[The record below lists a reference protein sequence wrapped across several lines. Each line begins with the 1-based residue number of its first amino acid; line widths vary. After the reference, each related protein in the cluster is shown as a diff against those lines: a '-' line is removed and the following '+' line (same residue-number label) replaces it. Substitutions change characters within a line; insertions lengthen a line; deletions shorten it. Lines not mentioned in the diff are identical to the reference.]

1 MIDTEIKVTP
11 QIAAEHGLTPEE
23 YARTQKILG
32 RDPSFTEL
40 GIFSVMWSEHCSYK
54 SSRVHLKR
62 LPTRGTHVVQ
72 GPGENAGVVDIGDG
86 MVAVFKIESHNHPSF
101 VEPFQGA
108 ATGVG
113 GILRDIFT
121 MGARPIAVMDSLRFG
136 PITAGELQGLKPC
149 PDDVGVGAAVTAGL
163 KPRPSTVD
171 QKADRGDAKIQ
182 DESRS
187 LSASRARQNAAGQEK
202 ARDSVPFA
210 EPAQG
215 RRDDGALARD
225 PRDDSAI
232 SAGEAGAGQVTA
244 QEIARNRHILDGVIR
259 GIGFYGNCFGV
270 PTVGG
275 EVAFEPCYSNN
286 PLVNALALGICRRE
300 ELFFAKA
307 RGAGNPVIY
316 VGAKTGRD
324 GIHGASL
331 LASAEFSEESQ
342 QKRPNVQMGDPF
354 MEKLLLEACLEAM
367 RTGAVVAIQDMGAAG
382 LTSSSS
388 EMASRGGLGI
398 EIDLARVPQ
407 RETGMTPYEI
417 MLSESQERMLLV
429 AERGRERE
437 VFDVFHKWGLDA
449 VEIGRVTEDGIL
461 RVLNHGEVAA
471 AIPAHA
477 IAEEGPRY
485 ERPIAAPGVMAEAG
499 GADGATAFVP
509 LAAVGAD
516 LSGNFR
522 RLLGSPTIASKH
534 WITEQYDSMV
544 QTNTTF
550 GPGAGDAAVLRL
562 KESKRALALATD
574 GNGRWGFL
582 APRLGAMHAVAEAA
596 RNVACSG
603 ARPIAATNCLNFGN
617 PEKPEVMRQF
627 SEAIDG
633 IAEACRVLE
642 TPITGGNVSFYN
654 ETLGKAI
661 YPTPVLGVLG
671 LMENAEC
678 ALGSGF
684 RNEGDLILL
693 LDGMSDG
700 ALKDGGLKAAATNA
714 EFASSEYAK
723 AIHGIVAGLP
733 PAIDLAAEKR
743 LIDCLV
749 ALAGERAVV
758 SAHDVSDGGLAVSV
772 AEACFGRDGLSAEIS
787 IDAGSAEDFAEAA
800 LFGERGARAVLSV
813 AAASLARVNEIAAQY
828 HVGARRIGTVTRGEF
843 RIQYQDAGVIQ
854 GSIESFRRSWS
865 DALPR
870 AIESGR
876 DAQ

>member
-1 MIDTEIKVTP
+1 MIDIEIKVTP
-11 QIAAEHGLTPEE
+11 QIAAEHGLSPSE

-32 RDPSFTEL
+32 RDPNFTEL

-62 LPTRGTHVVQ
+62 LPTTGTHVVQ

-86 MVAVFKIESHNHPSF
+86 LVAVFKIESHNHPSF

-121 MGARPIAVMDSLRFG
+121 MGARPIAVLDSLRFG
-136 PITAGELQGLKPC
+136 PVSAGP
-149 PDDVGVGAAVTAGL
+149 GA
-163 KPRPSTVD
+163 
-171 QKADRGDAKIQ
+171 GDATK
-182 DESRS
+182 E
-187 LSASRARQNAAGQEK
+187 
-202 ARDSVPFA
+202 
-210 EPAQG
+210 
-215 RRDDGALARD
+215 
-225 PRDDSAI
+225 
-232 SAGEAGAGQVTA
+232 
-244 QEIARNRHILDGVIR
+244 EIVRNRHILDGVIR

-275 EVAFEPCYSNN
+275 EIVFEPCYSNN

-307 RGAGNPVIY
+307 QGAGNPVIY

-342 QKRPNVQMGDPF
+342 QKRPNVQVGDPF
-354 MEKLLLEACLEAM
+354 LEKLLLEACLEAM

-437 VFDVFHKWGLDA
+437 VFEVFQKWGLDA
-449 VEIGRVTEDGIL
+449 VEIGKVTEDGIL
-461 RVLNHGEVAA
+461 RVLNHGVVAA
-471 AIPAHA
+471 EIPAHA

-485 ERPIAAPGVMAEAG
+485 ERPIAKPAAPNI
-499 GADGATAFVP
+499 DGAKQ
-509 LAAVGAD
+509 AARFKFTKAKTG
-516 LSGNFR
+516 LTENFR
-522 RLLGSPTIASKH
+522 QLLASPTIASKR
-534 WITEQYDSMV
+534 WVTDQYDSMV
-544 QTNTTF
+544 RTNTRF
-550 GPGAGDAAVLRL
+550 GPGGGDAAVLRL

-582 APRLGAMHAVAEAA
+582 SPRLGAMHAVVEAA

-603 ARPIAATNCLNFGN
+603 ALPIAATNCLNFGN
-617 PEKPEVMRQF
+617 PEKPEVMWQF
-627 SEAIDG
+627 TEAIDG
-633 IAEACRVLE
+633 ISEACRVLE

-654 ETLGKAI
+654 ETLGKPI

-671 LMENAEC
+671 LLEDAEC
-678 ALGSGF
+678 ALGSAF
-684 RNEGDLILL
+684 RNEGDAILL
-693 LDGMSDG
+693 LDASVTES
-700 ALKDGGLKAAATNA
+700 GLKTADAIAD

-723 AIHGIVAGLP
+723 QLQGIVAGAP
-733 PAIDLAAEKR
+733 PAIDLAGEKR

-749 ALAGERAVV
+749 KLASERVIA
-758 SAHDVSDGGLAVSV
+758 SAHDVSDGGIAVTLAES
-772 AEACFGRDGLSAEIS
+772 CFGSAGLSVDVKIDSVSPDEPAEVAI
-787 IDAGSAEDFAEAA
+787 
-800 LFGERGARAVLSV
+800 FGERGARVVVSV
-813 AAASLARVNEIAAQY
+813 ASASLARVNQIAAQY
-828 HVGARRIGTVTRGEF
+828 KVSVENIGAVTRSEF
-843 RIQYQDAGVIQ
+843 RIQLDGINVIQ
-854 GSIESFRRSWS
+854 GTVDSFRQPWAES
-865 DALPR
+865 LQE
-870 AIESGR
+870 AIETE
-876 DAQ
+876 